1 MWPVYLS
8 DPLKEVWLPCFV
20 RLRERGVAYVLVNH
34 NKEGVFSVHV
44 SLSRGG
50 VACFLVD
57 YNEEGVVSV
66 LASLGEAGVA
76 FFTNQH

>member
-1 MWPVYLS
+1 M
-8 DPLKEVWLPCFV
+8 
-20 RLRERGVAYVLVNH
+20 LVNH